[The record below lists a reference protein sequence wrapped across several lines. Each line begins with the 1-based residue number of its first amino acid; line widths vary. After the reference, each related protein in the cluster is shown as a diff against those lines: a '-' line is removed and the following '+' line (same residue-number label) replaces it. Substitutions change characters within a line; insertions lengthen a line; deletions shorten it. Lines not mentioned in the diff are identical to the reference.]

1 MIEEPAEPR
10 QARGAALILV
20 EREDLDLFGVSE
32 LNERIE
38 RLQAEVERTRR
49 ALDKKQSG
57 KSAADALFK
66 F

>member
-1 MIEEPAEPR
+1 MIDEPAEPR
-10 QARGAALILV
+10 QARGAALAVV
-20 EREDLDLFGVSE
+20 EREDLEVFSVGD

-38 RLQAEVERTRR
+38 RLEAEIARTRR

>member
-10 QARGAALILV
+10 QARGAALVLV
-20 EREDLDLFGVSE
+20 EREDLELFGVSE
-32 LNERIE
+32 LSERIE
-38 RLQAEVERTRR
+38 RLEAEAARTRR

-57 KSAADALFK
+57 KSAADALFQ

>member
-1 MIEEPAEPR
+1 MMDEPAGPR
-10 QARGAALILV
+10 VARGAALVEV

-32 LNERIE
+32 LTERIE
-38 RLQAEVERTRR
+38 RLEAEAGRTRR
-49 ALDKKQSG
+49 ALEKKQSG

>member
-10 QARGAALILV
+10 QARGAALVLV

-32 LNERIE
+32 LTERIE
-38 RLQAEVERTRR
+38 RLQAEADRTRR

>member
-1 MIEEPAEPR
+1 MSEEPAEVR
-10 QARGAALILV
+10 RARGASLVEV
-20 EREDLDLFGVSE
+20 EREDLESFSVSD

-38 RLQAEVERTRR
+38 RLEAEAARTRR

>member
-10 QARGAALILV
+10 QARGAALVQV
-20 EREDLDLFGVSE
+20 EHEDLDLFGVSE
-32 LNERIE
+32 LAERIE
-38 RLQAEVERTRR
+38 RLQAEAERTRR
-49 ALDKKQSG
+49 SLDKKQSG

>member
-1 MIEEPAEPR
+1 MEEPAEPR
-10 QARGAALILV
+10 SARGAALVEV

-32 LNERIE
+32 LTERIE
-38 RLQAEVERTRR
+38 RLEAEAGRTRR
-49 ALDKKQSG
+49 ALEKKQSG

>member
-1 MIEEPAEPR
+1 MSEEPADPR
-10 QARGAALILV
+10 AARGAALVAI
-20 EREDLDLFGVSE
+20 EREDLELSGVVE

-38 RLQAEVERTRR
+38 RLEAEIARTRR

-57 KSAADALFK
+57 RSAADALFK